1 MLDHA
6 KPTLNLL
13 DIWWDLGKC
22 LNHLNSLKT
31 RGCDDFLKTISYL
44 PLTGELIKISMTLT
58 KETLDYNDLHKN
70 LSHLILRSKKR
81 KTFSTIYKF
90 LMRADISKKL
100 AIEWMPDILQVLK
113 EHPKSEE
120 ALEVF
125 QHLAQRTSGK
135 PFVFSVRNTKL
146 NETCSARINLQ
157 AQLEELPE
165 RIEGNLRE
173 CVYEG
178 LRTKSKWAKALVP
191 YVMKKGIHS
200 AEISELIY
208 A

>member
-1 MLDHA
+1 M
-6 KPTLNLL
+6 
-13 DIWWDLGKC
+13 
-22 LNHLNSLKT
+22 
-31 RGCDDFLKTISYL
+31 
-44 PLTGELIKISMTLT
+44 
-58 KETLDYNDLHKN
+58 
-70 LSHLILRSKKR
+70 
-81 KTFSTIYKF
+81 YKF

-125 QHLAQRTSGK
+125 QFLAQRTSGK

-146 NETCSARINLQ
+146 NETRSARINLQ
-157 AQLEELPE
+157 AQIEELPE
-165 RIEGNLRE
+165 AVEGNLRE

-178 LRTKSKWAKALVP
+178 LRKKSKWAKALVP
-191 YVMKKGIHS
+191 YAMKKGIHS

>member
-6 KPTLNLL
+6 KPTSNLL

-31 RGCDDFLKTISYL
+31 RGCDEFLKSLSYL
-44 PLTGELIKISMTLT
+44 PLTGELLTISMTLT
-58 KETLDYNDLHKN
+58 KEVLDYNDLHKN

-81 KTFSTIYKF
+81 KTLSTLHEF
-90 LMRADISKKL
+90 LVRADLSKKL

-120 ALEVF
+120 ALQVF
-125 QHLAQRTSGK
+125 QFLAQRFSGK
-135 PFVFSVRNTKL
+135 PFVFSDTNMKL
-146 NETCSARINLQ
+146 SEQSAARVNLQ
-157 AQLEELPE
+157 AQIEELPE
-165 RIEGNLRE
+165 AIEGNLRE
-173 CVYEG
+173 CVYQG
-178 LRTKSKWAKALVP
+178 LRTKSKWAQALVP
-191 YVMKKGIHS
+191 CVMKKGIYS